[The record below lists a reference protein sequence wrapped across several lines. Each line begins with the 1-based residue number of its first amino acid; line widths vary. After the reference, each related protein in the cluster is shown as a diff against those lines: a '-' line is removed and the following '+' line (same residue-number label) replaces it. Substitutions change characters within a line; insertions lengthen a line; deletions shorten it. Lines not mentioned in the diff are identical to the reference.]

1 MIDSDSVTKNPD
13 LLVQELYK
21 EYEELLKK
29 YLSRIKDNNSKNK
42 FLFLL
47 GNEIP
52 YLFKFIYNKRKVDYK
67 PKKLPNNMYSFV
79 QEKLE
84 DGTKIMGKYSQR
96 SAPYFDH
103 LGDIPN
109 SILGTQKYPRNVVF
123 TSNPYLLDMNQ
134 LDALIKDMNK
144 QEMTFIISGESNYL
158 PGRSFQIRF
167 IKNK

>member
-52 YLFKFIYNKRKVDYK
+52 YLFKLIY
-67 PKKLPNNMYSFV
+67 L
-79 QEKLE
+79 
-84 DGTKIMGKYSQR
+84 
-96 SAPYFDH
+96 
-103 LGDIPN
+103 
-109 SILGTQKYPRNVVF
+109 
-123 TSNPYLLDMNQ
+123 
-134 LDALIKDMNK
+134 
-144 QEMTFIISGESNYL
+144 
-158 PGRSFQIRF
+158 
-167 IKNK
+167 